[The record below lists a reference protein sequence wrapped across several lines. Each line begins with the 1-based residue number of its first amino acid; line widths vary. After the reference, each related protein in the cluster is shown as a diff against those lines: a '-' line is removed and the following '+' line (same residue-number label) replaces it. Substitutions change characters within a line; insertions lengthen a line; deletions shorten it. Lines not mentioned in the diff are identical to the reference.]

1 MDDLVTYFPL
11 LFVAFGV
18 LIILVSIKGI
28 VDGRRFAGRAQRVP
42 GVVSDVRTTFAGQGE
57 HLRAR
62 RRPVLTFTT
71 VDGREVTTESRTTS
85 DLGVGNAT
93 DVLYDPHDPT
103 RAVPAGD
110 TGGGPGGIVAGLI
123 AVVIG
128 LAFFAGVSGAFAGVG
143 GGGAGDAG
151 SGTSGTSETRCEMQ
165 NPDGSVEP
173 MECPPGLFDGK

>member
-1 MDDLVTYFPL
+1 MLEDLVTYFPL

-18 LIILVSIKGI
+18 LVILFSIKGMAN
-28 VDGRRFAGRAQRVP
+28 GRRFARRAHRVP

-62 RRPVLTFTT
+62 HRPVLTFTT
-71 VDGREVTTESRTTS
+71 LDGREISTEARTTS

-93 DVLYDPHDPT
+93 DVLYDPQDPT
-103 RAVPAGD
+103 RAVPAGS
-110 TGGGPGGIVAGLI
+110 TGGGPGGIVVGLI

-128 LAFFAGVSGAFAGVG
+128 LAFFTGVSGTLA
-143 GGGAGDAG
+143 GGGAGAGAGDRG
-151 SGTSGTSETRCEMQ
+151 SGTRCEMQ